1 MQILGLL
8 GMTFDVAVLFVMK
21 FSTLFRLSLAILRL
35 FDFGTINSFLVI
47 WAEIECAVH
56 VALPK

>member
-21 FSTLFRLSLAILRL
+21 FVAFCSFFRGSLTVCER
-35 FDFGTINSFLVI
+35 GR
-47 WAEIECAVH
+47 
-56 VALPK
+56 KQKK